1 METKNV
7 LIFPCGS
14 EIGLEINNAL
24 KYSKNI
30 NIYGGSTVSDHGR
43 FVYSNYVSIPSI
55 NDDDFISSLNE
66 VIKKFSIDYIFPAHD
81 SVVLLMSLQAKKINA
96 QIITSDSKTTD
107 ICRSKGK
114 TYDFFKEEDFIPFV
128 YKNVDEVN
136 DFPVFLKP
144 DVGQGSKGIALAGN
158 QNQLNY
164 IYTNND
170 NMLILE
176 YLPGKEFTI
185 DCFTD
190 RLGEL
195 RFVGMRERRRIKS
208 GISVN
213 SVNLLVDTRVRD
225 IAEKINNKLN
235 FRGVWFFQ
243 LKEDNQGSL
252 KLLEISPRIAG
263 TMGLYRNKG
272 VNLPLLSLFDR
283 MNLDIDIV
291 ENGYN
296 IEIDRAFI
304 NRFSM
309 DFEYQ
314 RVYLD
319 FDDSITLNGKVN
331 PYVMMYIYQC
341 NAKGI
346 EVILITKHEKDIND
360 TLNELKI
367 DKQLFKNIIHLTK
380 ESQKHLYIDKDIK
393 SIFIDDS
400 FSERKE
406 VYREHNIPVFD
417 IDAIES
423 LIDWRV

>member
-1 METKNV
+1 M
-7 LIFPCGS
+7 
-14 EIGLEINNAL
+14 
-24 KYSKNI
+24 
-30 NIYGGSTVSDHGR
+30 
-43 FVYSNYVSIPSI
+43 
-55 NDDDFISSLNE
+55 
-66 VIKKFSIDYIFPAHD
+66 
-81 SVVLLMSLQAKKINA
+81 
-96 QIITSDSKTTD
+96 
-107 ICRSKGK
+107 
-114 TYDFFKEEDFIPFV
+114 
-128 YKNVDEVN
+128 
-136 DFPVFLKP
+136 
-144 DVGQGSKGIALAGN
+144 
-158 QNQLNY
+158 
-164 IYTNND
+164 
-170 NMLILE
+170 
-176 YLPGKEFTI
+176 
-185 DCFTD
+185 
-190 RLGEL
+190 
-195 RFVGMRERRRIKS
+195 
-208 GISVN
+208 
-213 SVNLLVDTRVRD
+213 
-225 IAEKINNKLN
+225 
-235 FRGVWFFQ
+235 
-243 LKEDNQGSL
+243 
-252 KLLEISPRIAG
+252 EISPRIAG